1 MMTRKAFVNLLDA
14 IDQQRPSKSRR
25 RPLTDFF
32 YEMIEPLDTEVAQLR
47 AEVAKLNKELTKLG
61 KELDLQ
67 LEGNKNLYDQFTM
80 MLDGARPPSGVRT
93 TVEALEP
100 FARLAEDVVGMADR
114 MGVTDD
120 AGVTINARGFIT
132 LEPIDGLLTVGYF
145 RDAAATLAWVKSV
158 KELRKSTEQKERR
171 KAERR

>member
-1 MMTRKAFVNLLDA
+1 MTKLTRKAFVNLLDA

-32 YEMIEPLDTEVAQLR
+32 YEMIEPLDKEVAQLR
-47 AEVAKLNKELTKLG
+47 AEVAKLG